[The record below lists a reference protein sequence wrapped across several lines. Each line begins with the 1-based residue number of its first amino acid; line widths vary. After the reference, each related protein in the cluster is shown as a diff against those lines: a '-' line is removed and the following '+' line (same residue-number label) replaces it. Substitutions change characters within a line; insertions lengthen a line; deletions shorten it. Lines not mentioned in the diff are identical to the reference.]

1 MIFKKEYRMKK
12 KILIIEDE
20 EPIRKFTSI
29 NLRRNNFDVL
39 EAGSGEEGLSI
50 LLNEPVNLVLLDIM
64 LPGMNGFETC
74 KEIRRAN
81 KEIPVIL
88 LTAKGQDQD
97 KIQGFRSGID
107 DYVVKPFNPIE
118 LIARIN
124 AVLRRASS
132 VDKNTSGFIQSHGIS
147 INAKTIEAY
156 NMGKPIDLTQREFR
170 LLNMLME
177 NPGVAF
183 SRDEIMEIVWSDV
196 VTEPKTID
204 VYIRR
209 LRGKIED
216 NPADPENIETVW
228 GIGYRWRR

>member
-1 MIFKKEYRMKK
+1 MKK

-39 EAGSGEEGLSI
+39 EAGSGEEGLNI
-50 LLNEPVNLVLLDIM
+50 LLNETVHLVLLDIM
-64 LPGMNGFETC
+64 LPGINGFETC
-74 KEIRRAN
+74 KEIRRTN
-81 KEIPVIL
+81 EDIPVIL

-97 KIQGFRSGID
+97 KIQGFRSGVD

-124 AVLRRASS
+124 AILRRTAA
-132 VDKNTSGFIQSHGIS
+132 VEKNQSGFIQSHGIS
-147 INAKTIEAY
+147 INIKTRETY
-156 NMGKPIDLTQREFR
+156 NMGNPVDLTQREFR
-170 LLNMLME
+170 LLSMLME
-177 NPGVAF
+177 NPGVAY

-216 NPADPENIETVW
+216 NPAKPENIETVW